1 MLNAKHFTLVKVESY
16 ENSTHCIP
24 GIYAMMQCKWYIWT
38 LCHFCTIFT
47 SDLTYSISVL
57 RKRSQH
63 DALSVVGYFP
73 PSLVKLLLT
82 VDRIYFIDT
91 MKRFQIG
98 SWIRDVIE
106 STHDCLRA
114 KRSFASRTF
123 PFPISDDYFTGW
135 YRVLIPDWISK
146 HEARRF
152 HSLTHT
158 QFRQKWK
165 WVFSIINVENQIS
178 LLTPKVSLLPMK
190 KRKVFDPP

>member
-1 MLNAKHFTLVKVESY
+1 MLNAKHFILVKVTSY
-16 ENSTHCIP
+16 ENSAHCIP
-24 GIYAMMQCKWYIWT
+24 GIYNDLNPVPFLYR
-38 LCHFCTIFT
+38 LY
-47 SDLTYSISVL
+47 LTYIISVL
-57 RKRSQH
+57 LERSQH
-63 DALSVVGYFP
+63 DALSVVGYIS
-73 PSLVKLLLT
+73 PSLVKLQLT

-98 SWIRDVIE
+98 FWIRDVIK

-152 HSLTHT
+152 RWQHHSLT
-158 QFRQKWK
+158 R
-165 WVFSIINVENQIS
+165 S
-178 LLTPKVSLLPMK
+178 
-190 KRKVFDPP
+190 FDKSGNESSA